1 VKIRV
6 KRAADGKSEKL
17 EFPDRTRIRT
27 VDGVSRGAL
36 VVEGVISHVFDATSG
51 QYLGYGLTQ
60 SDPFE
65 LVSEAVA
72 RIEAARE
79 AS

>member
-1 VKIRV
+1 MKIRV
-6 KRAADGKSEKL
+6 KRASDGKSEKL
-17 EFPDRTRIRT
+17 EFPDGTRMRTR
-27 VDGVSRGAL
+27 DGVARGAL
-36 VVEGVISHVFDATSG
+36 IVEGVISHIFDITTG

-60 SDPFE
+60 GDPFE

-79 AS
+79 AN